1 MLAELSKD
9 RKYTIQHVEL
19 YVASHGGISTL
30 HHRLQAVKHLQRMS
44 MALARVLFA

>member
-19 YVASHGGISTL
+19 SVASHGGISKL
-30 HHRLQAVKHLQRMS
+30 YHRLQADSKLNTCNACQG
-44 MALARVLFA
+44 L